1 MLFEIHWLCFSP
13 PLIWTFA
20 FFNLYWFSQFWWHSV
35 VALPRRALSRCFVS
49 RAHRGPSA
57 PAIFTPSCY
66 GLLAFPHERRR
77 RDLSRRQEL
86 FIQWPTILASNTYF
100 LFWGSPSLALSDAW
114 CFPLSLSVQVLISYR
129 SCNWWWLSSRYL
141 YFGVPQDSLSPLF
154 QGKCLVFLTSLTSF
168 SVLMWWS
175 VFYPYCHFLHF
186 PTLKIL
192 HKITFACYN
201 ISNIPF
207 GKYWKFGHMQK
218 LTGTA
223 VAFLL

>member
-1 MLFEIHWLCFSP
+1 MLFWDSLALFLCPSY
-13 PLIWTFA
+13 LDLS

-35 VALPRRALSRCFVS
+35 VALPCRALSRCFVS
-49 RAHRGPSA
+49 RAHRSPSA

-66 GLLAFPHERRR
+66 GLLAFPHEQRRQ
-77 RDLSRRQEL
+77 DLSQCQVL
-86 FIQWPTILASNTYF
+86 FIQWPTIIASNTYF

-114 CFPLSLSVQVLISYR
+114 SFPLSLSVQVLISYR

-154 QGKCLVFLTSLTSF
+154 RGKCLVFSTSLTSF

-175 VFYPYCHFLHF
+175 VFYSYYHFLHF

-192 HKITFACYN
+192 FKITFACYN

-218 LTGTA
+218 LTGMA